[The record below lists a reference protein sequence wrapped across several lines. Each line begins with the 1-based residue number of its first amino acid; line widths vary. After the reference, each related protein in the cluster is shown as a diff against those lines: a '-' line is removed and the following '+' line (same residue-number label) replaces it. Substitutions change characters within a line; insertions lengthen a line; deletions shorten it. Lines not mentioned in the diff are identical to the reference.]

1 MQRQSPGQ
9 STLTITGEAPEAE
22 DSSALEH
29 LKDDKFS
36 SSVTTVECRN
46 ATQLQLKIATDA
58 TTRGG
63 STHCTYW
70 LRPRLYTHTTNKLG
84 QLGYSIIYK
93 LYFVTSGNRKNMIN
107 TKKHQKHI
115 NGIVVVSVPETSGIR
130 TAKPAV
136 AS

>member
-9 STLTITGEAPEAE
+9 GTLTITGEAPEAE

-46 ATQLQLKIATDA
+46 ATQLQLKIARDA

-63 STHCTYW
+63 SIHIV
-70 LRPRLYTHTTNKLG
+70 HT
-84 QLGYSIIYK
+84 GYAHDYILIQRTSWDNS
-93 LYFVTSGNRKNMIN
+93 VT
-107 TKKHQKHI
+107 
-115 NGIVVVSVPETSGIR
+115 V
-130 TAKPAV
+130 
-136 AS
+136 